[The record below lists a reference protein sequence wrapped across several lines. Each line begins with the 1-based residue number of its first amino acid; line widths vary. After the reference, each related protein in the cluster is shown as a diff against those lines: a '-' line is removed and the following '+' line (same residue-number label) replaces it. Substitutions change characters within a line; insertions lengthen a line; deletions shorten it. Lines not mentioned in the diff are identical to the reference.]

1 MLLLDVSGSMSD
13 WSRALVL
20 FAHAAVRAN
29 RSWEAF
35 CFGTRLTRLTRALR
49 TPRPDEALRRAA
61 EAAPDRDAGTRIGE
75 SLKAFLDDHGRR
87 GLARGA
93 VVVIAS
99 DGLELGDP
107 ALLAEQAERLARLAH
122 RVVWL
127 NPLKGDPAYEPLTRG
142 MRAALPYVDE
152 LASGHNLASLEA
164 LGDLLGWS
172 TSARSAA
179 ADSFAIAVNDARQV
193 VGNIQHRRRR
203 EPCVLVD
210 ADRRDGRPRHA
221 RRHLSTAVAVNDDGQ
236 VVGYEHA
243 RPQRRAPRVLVDA
256 GRRDGRPRHA
266 RRHATAGRRR

>member
-75 SLKAFLDDHGRR
+75 SLKTFLDDHGRR

-107 ALLAEQAERLARLAH
+107 ALLAEQAARLARLAH

-127 NPLKGDPAYEPLTRG
+127 NPLKGDAGL
-142 MRAALPYVDE
+142 RAAH
-152 LASGHNLASLEA
+152 A
-164 LGDLLGWS
+164 
-172 TSARSAA
+172 
-179 ADSFAIAVNDARQV
+179 
-193 VGNIQHRRRR
+193 
-203 EPCVLVD
+203 
-210 ADRRDGRPRHA
+210 RHA
-221 RRHLSTAVAVNDDGQ
+221 RGAAVRRRARERPQPGEPRSARRPALRAGPLSGDSR
-236 VVGYEHA
+236 A
-243 RPQRRAPRVLVDA
+243 RPGRNESRARFRVPRVSL
-256 GRRDGRPRHA
+256 RTP
-266 RRHATAGRRR
+266 